1 MTLSP
6 RMPDLAALEI
16 LLAVARTGS
25 LSGAARDAGLT
36 QQAVSSRLAALEAQT
51 GVRLAT
57 RTPRG
62 ATLTPQGAVVVEW
75 ADRLLQLAAE
85 VDAGLAALREDSRS
99 TLRVSASL
107 TVAEHLLPG
116 WLVGLQADAARRGQT
131 PIRVVLTAT
140 NSDHVVEQ
148 VQENTADLGFI
159 EGPQVPRGLRSRVV
173 GRDELVLVAPPGH
186 RWANRKTPITAAE
199 LAATA
204 LVTREPG
211 SGTRDSLTAAL
222 RAVLGDDVRQAPPVL
237 ELSTAAAVRAAVLAG
252 AAPAVVSR
260 LAVGDDL
267 RSGRLRH
274 VPVDGLR
281 LDRDLRAIW
290 TGPRVPPAGALRA
303 LLTHIMASSA

>member
-1 MTLSP
+1 
-6 RMPDLAALEI
+6 MPDLSALEV
-16 LLAVARTGS
+16 LVAVARTGS
-25 LSGAARDAGLT
+25 LSAAARDLGLT
-36 QQAVSSRLAALEAQT
+36 QQAVSARLAALEART

-62 ATLTPQGAVVVEW
+62 ARLTAQGGVVVQW
-75 ADRLLQLAAE
+75 ADRLLQTAAE

-116 WLVGLQADAARRGQT
+116 WLVGLRADAERRGDT

-140 NSDHVVEQ
+140 NSDHVIEQ
-148 VQENTADLGFI
+148 VRAGQADLGFV
-159 EGPQVPRGLRSRVV
+159 EGPRQPRGLRSRVV
-173 GRDELVLVAPPGH
+173 GHDELVLVAPPGH
-186 RWANRKTPITAAE
+186 PWAARRAPVTPAE

-204 LVTREPG
+204 MVTREPG
-211 SGTRDSLTAAL
+211 SGTRDYLTAAL
-222 RAVLGDDVRQAPPVL
+222 AAALGEGVRQEPPVL

-260 LAVGDDL
+260 LAVADDL
-267 RSGRLRH
+267 RAGRLRP
-274 VPVDGLR
+274 VPLEGLR
-281 LDRDLRAIW
+281 LDRDLRAVW

-303 LLTHIMASSA
+303 LLGHIGAASA